1 MKPKRI
7 LRGLGLAGALVLT
20 SLSGAWAVEA
30 RATTDLNVR
39 TGPGTTFSILDALT
53 RGEEVSIVEC
63 TDSNWCYINQD
74 GPDGWVSARYL
85 EAVPVAPPPPPP
97 GSPPSSGER
106 DCEFR
111 LVLGP
116 GAPRLEMEC
125 TDPTPPPPPPPPP
138 TPTPAPG
145 AADEA
150 CFYRDANFAGPY
162 FCVAPSRLDTLG
174 SAFDDKISSIKLS
187 GDAIVKVCVDQN
199 MGGYCTRIYND
210 APTLGALI
218 NDRISSLRVYVP
230 GVPGTPPP
238 GPVTYST
245 GGIKLAPGEHADLDD
260 GTKGGSGTDI
270 WYRSGGAGLLARVKP
285 IRGAKIALGDGS
297 SRGYAGC
304 SAASYSTDP
313 VPLWMMPVGTYVC
326 VKTNQ
331 GRISQFRVNSTAGGK
346 LKIGYTTWAR

>member
-1 MKPKRI
+1 MKLTGI
-7 LRGLGLAGALVLT
+7 LRATGLAGAMVIAT
-20 SLSGAWAVEA
+20 AASAWAVEA

-39 TGPGTTFSILDALT
+39 TGPGTNFTILDALE

-63 TDSNWCYINQD
+63 TESNWCYINQD

-85 EAVPVAPPPPPP
+85 EAVPVAPPSPPP
-97 GSPPSSGER
+97 GTPSGDR

-111 LVLGP
+111 LVLGS
-116 GAPRLEMEC
+116 GTPRLELEC

-138 TPTPAPG
+138 PPAE
-145 AADEA
+145 ADEA

-174 SAFDDKISSIKLS
+174 SAFNDQISSIKLS

-238 GPVTYST
+238 PPAPITFST
-245 GGIKLAPGEHADLDD
+245 GLITLNTGEHADLDD
-260 GTKGGSGTDI
+260 GSKGGSGTDI
-270 WYRSGGAGLLARVKP
+270 WYRPGGGGLLARIKP
-285 IRGAKIALGDGS
+285 IRGAKMALGDGS
-297 SRGYAGC
+297 NRGFDGC
-304 SAASYSTDP
+304 SAASYSDDF

-331 GRISQFRVNSTAGGK
+331 GRISQFRVNSTAGGQVR
-346 LKIGYTTWAR
+346 IGYTTWAN